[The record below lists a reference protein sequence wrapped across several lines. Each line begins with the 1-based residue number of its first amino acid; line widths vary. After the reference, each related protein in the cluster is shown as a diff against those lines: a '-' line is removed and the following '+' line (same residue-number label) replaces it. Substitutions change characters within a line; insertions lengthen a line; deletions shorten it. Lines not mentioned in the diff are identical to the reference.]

1 MIYTSICRGV
11 FMFIFSFLSTLF
23 VGCFYMILS
32 LSSGSFPKPLSA
44 KEEREYLEKFANGD
58 EAARDILIER
68 NLRLVA
74 HVIKKYYTAPNEQDD
89 LISIGSIGLIKA
101 INTYKPGKGTRL
113 ATYAAR
119 CIENEILM
127 HFRSLKKTA
136 VEVSLSDSLDTDSDG
151 NSLALMDVISTEDIR
166 LERIE
171 NLDTEESLYKLINS
185 CLEPR
190 EREIIIRR
198 YGLYDCIPETQYEI
212 AQKCNISRSYVS
224 RIEERALEKLRA
236 SFEEKK

>member
-1 MIYTSICRGV
+1 MFFFSAIATIFANCIY
-11 FMFIFSFLSTLF
+11 L
-23 VGCFYMILS
+23 ILS

-44 KEEREYLEKFANGD
+44 KEERDYLEKFANGD
-58 EAARDILIER
+58 EEARNVLIER

-74 HVIKKYYTAPNEQDD
+74 HVIKKYYTSSHEQDD

-101 INTYKPGKGTRL
+101 INTYKPSKGTRL

-127 HFRSLKKTA
+127 YFRSLKKCGI
-136 VEVSLSDSLDTDSDG
+136 EISLSDSLDTDSDG
-151 NSLALMDVISTEDIR
+151 NSLALMDIISTEDTR
-166 LERIE
+166 LEKIE
-171 NLDTEESLYKLINS
+171 NLDTEEMLYKLLNK

-198 YGLYDCIPETQYEI
+198 YGLYDCIPQTQHEI
-212 AQKCNISRSYVS
+212 AERCNISRSYVS
-224 RIEERALEKLRA
+224 RIEKRALEKLRA
-236 SFEEKK
+236 SFEKK

>member
-1 MIYTSICRGV
+1 MFFFSAIATIFANCIY
-11 FMFIFSFLSTLF
+11 L
-23 VGCFYMILS
+23 ILS

-44 KEEREYLEKFANGD
+44 KEERDYLEKFANGD
-58 EAARDILIER
+58 EEARNVLIER

-74 HVIKKYYTAPNEQDD
+74 HVIKKYYTSSHEQDD

-101 INTYKPGKGTRL
+101 INTYKPSKGTRL

-127 HFRSLKKTA
+127 YFRSLKKCGI
-136 VEVSLSDSLDTDSDG
+136 EISLSDSLDTDSDG
-151 NSLALMDVISTEDIR
+151 NSLALMDIISTEDTR
-166 LERIE
+166 LEKIE
-171 NLDTEESLYKLINS
+171 NLDTEEMLYKLLNK

-198 YGLYDCIPETQYEI
+198 YGLYDCIPQTQHEI
-212 AQKCNISRSYVS
+212 AERCNISRSYVS
-224 RIEERALEKLRA
+224 RIENRALEKLRA
-236 SFEEKK
+236 SFEKK

>member
-1 MIYTSICRGV
+1 
-11 FMFIFSFLSTLF
+11 MFIFSILSTLF
-23 VGCFYMILS
+23 INCFYLILS

-44 KEEREYLEKFANGD
+44 KEEREYLEKASNGD
-58 EAARDILIER
+58 NEARDILIER

-74 HVIKKYYTAPNEQDD
+74 HVIKKYYTSPNEQED

-101 INTYKPGKGTRL
+101 INTYKPSKGTRL

-127 HFRSLKKTA
+127 HFRSTKKNA
-136 VEVSLSDSLDTDSDG
+136 VEISLSDSLDTDSDG

-166 LERIE
+166 LEKIE
-171 NLDTEESLYKLINS
+171 NLDVEEKLYKLLNS
-185 CLEPR
+185 RLEPR
-190 EREIIIRR
+190 EREIVIRR

-212 AQKCNISRSYVS
+212 AKKCNISRSYVS
-224 RIEERALEKLRA
+224 RIEKRALEKLRA
-236 SFEEKK
+236 SFDEKN